1 MGTPQMRWREMHQSG
16 RVAIMLEM
24 RSSPQAGSH
33 MVGVGVLVGGDAEEC
48 AFFSEQFDDGG
59 VGFEDGEVFV
69 GLGYSASAVH
79 AGVALAAGVVDV
91 LDFGEVVAFAGVEVV
106 DAVGG

>member
-1 MGTPQMRWREMHQSG
+1 MT
-16 RVAIMLEM
+16 
-24 RSSPQAGSH
+24 
-33 MVGVGVLVGGDAEEC
+33 
-48 AFFSEQFDDGG
+48 G

-69 GLGYSASAVH
+69 GLGDVASAEA

-91 LDFGEVVAFAGVEVV
+91 LDLGEVVALAGVEVV